1 MTGPFSSSLLSHG
14 SAGSAEDRS
23 LQTVHRYLGVEPAMK
38 LAALT
43 KAKRTMNHTVYWA
56 TNLRWY
62 LKKCL
67 KVKFHFK
74 VLFLRFYVLYMP
86 VV

>member
-1 MTGPFSSSLLSHG
+1 
-14 SAGSAEDRS
+14 
-23 LQTVHRYLGVEPAMK
+23 MK

-56 TNLRWY
+56 TKFTLV

-67 KVKFHFK
+67 KVEFHYK
-74 VLFLRFYVLYMP
+74 VLFLRFYIIYMP